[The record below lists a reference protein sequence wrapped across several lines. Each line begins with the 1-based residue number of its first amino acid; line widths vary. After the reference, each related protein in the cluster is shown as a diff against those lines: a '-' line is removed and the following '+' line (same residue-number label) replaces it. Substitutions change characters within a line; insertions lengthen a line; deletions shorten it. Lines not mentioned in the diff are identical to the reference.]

1 MREGFSAPRSPL
13 YTSVLNMGRRG
24 GGVLIMLKGFY
35 IIIVIFRR
43 LDDIDTVDKY
53 RLEHGVDLHS
63 VLLTSH
69 SGGDRRTRRLQS
81 KCPNRRN
88 VAHSM
93 SVP

>member
-13 YTSVLNMGRRG
+13 YTSVRNMGRRG

-53 RLEHGVDLHS
+53 RLEHGVDLPQRLVNLS
-63 VLLTSH
+63 F
-69 SGGDRRTRRLQS
+69 RRR
-81 KCPNRRN
+81 
-88 VAHSM
+88 
-93 SVP
+93 